1 MQTIKAMLNKGEWL
15 PKALKRLGYDMIP
28 SNCILD
34 KTLTGLGATSCEI
47 EAKRNSI
54 IIEPNVPVILGK
66 LNSYDNIEAVYQ
78 KCTPYNIKAYLKLD
92 KKYKKIMTTPES
104 FEKIRKAA
112 KELGINIYEEF
123 FCLYDECEKTTQD
136 IDYRRSI
143 TKLIHDFF
151 AFKDKA
157 MVSATPLDMSHT
169 KFEEQGF
176 TKIKIVPNYDYRK
189 PLTLIVTNSYY
200 KRIKQTLDGLKDS
213 KKICIFFNVT
223 DGIADL
229 IDNLDITD
237 YKVFCSE
244 KSAKKLIKRGIN
256 NAYSEITYPLA
267 RVNFFTCRFYS
278 ALDITN
284 YDGVKPDIIMLTD
297 LRTANWTMI
306 DPFTEA
312 IQIQGRFRKRGDEEA
327 TYNSLTHIS
336 TINPDI
342 KVRSKEEIGIKV
354 EQFIKNHETLQ
365 KQHNNAN
372 NDMKKEAI
380 SEDLKNL
387 KYEDL
392 LDDKGEINPF
402 AIDNL
407 QNEERVH
414 AYYKSAENLYQAYQR
429 AGIFKVTL
437 NNVTECVG
445 EDDIER
451 LNQAKLAIEQRKLI
465 VENLANIDKWFTNGR
480 ISFEEKEKYRT
491 LLRKIPEFQYTI
503 NAYDKI
509 GKDAIVSAEYKKKII
524 DRKVREFD
532 KSEDYQKRNSSEIK
546 NLIKEAFPLNEYLN
560 KNIIKQKIMDIYYQ
574 NGIMSKVTQNT
585 IKSYFECK
593 ESGKINSFKLIKFKY

>member
-78 KCTPYNIKAYLKLD
+78 KCTPYNIKTYLKLD

-143 TKLIHDFF
+143 TKPIHDFF

-176 TKIKIVPNYDYRK
+176 IKIKIVPNYDYRK

-244 KSAKKLIKRGIN
+244 KSVKKLIKRGIN

-312 IQIQGRFRKRGDEEA
+312 IQIQGRFRKREDEEA
-327 TYNSLTHIS
+327 TYTSLTHIS

-342 KVRSKEEIGIKV
+342 IVRSKEEIDIKV
-354 EQFIKNHETLQ
+354 EQFIRNHETLQ

-414 AYYKSAENLYQAYQR
+414 AYYKSAEDLYQAYQR
-429 AGIFKVTL
+429 TGFFNVTL

-465 VENLANIDKWFTNGR
+465 VENLANIDKWFANGK

-509 GKDAIVSAEYKKKII
+509 GKDAIISAEYKKKLI

-532 KSEDYQKRNSSEIK
+532 QSEDYQKRYSSEIK
-546 NLIKEAFPLNEYLN
+546 NLIKEAFPLNEYIN

-593 ESGKINSFKLIKFKY
+593 ESGKINSFKLIKFKF